1 MRVGFVGLG
10 FATRSLHVPAIASL
24 PSAEIV
30 GGVDPAPEQAAAWR
44 ELSTGFVYDSF
55 DELVDH
61 GRPDILVVAT
71 PPDSHAALCI
81 RALEA
86 GANVMCEKPFV
97 ATVDE
102 ADTVLAVAERTERWV
117 AVNQEFRYMP
127 IFAETAR
134 RVGLPRIG
142 RPVFVHCT
150 QFMDLAPWDEPVA
163 WRAAMPDRALFEGGV
178 HLVDLLHLVVGRHPR
193 AVFAAMS
200 SGLDT
205 TRRADAVDLVTFDY
219 GDGLLAQITMN
230 RLSKSGTRYV
240 DLRVDCEAASLR
252 ASYGGRAFVR
262 LGMKRAELPGLR
274 LDFGPEGLAWIERGL
289 RRRVIARNARGA
301 TVKATRALWEATF
314 AAVGRGARPPT
325 DARLA
330 RETLRVIEAAYRS
343 ARSGERVELAPG

>member
-24 PSAEIV
+24 PSAVIV
-30 GGVDPAPEQAAAWR
+30 GGVDPAPEQTAAWH
-44 ELSTGFVYDSF
+44 ELGAGPVHDSL
-55 DELVDH
+55 DELLEL
-61 GRPDILVVAT
+61 GRPDVIVVAT

-81 RALEA
+81 QALEA
-86 GANVMCEKPFV
+86 GVDVMCEKPFV

-102 ADTVLAVAERTERWV
+102 ADAVLAVADRTGRWV

-127 IFAETAR
+127 IFAETAK
-134 RVGLPRIG
+134 RVGTPRVG

-178 HLVDLLHLVVGRHPR
+178 HLVDLLHLLVGRHPR

-200 SGLDT
+200 SGLDPV
-205 TRRADAVDLVTFDY
+205 RRADAVDLVTFDY
-219 GDGLLAQITMN
+219 GDGLLAQITIN

-262 LGMKRAELPGLR
+262 LGMKRAEVPGIR
-274 LDFGPEGLAWIERGL
+274 IDFGPEGLAWIERGL

-301 TVKATRALWEATF
+301 TVKATQALYEATF
-314 AAVGRGARPPT
+314 AAVGRGVLPPT
-325 DARLA
+325 DAHLA

-343 ARSGERVELAPG
+343 ARTGERVELTPG